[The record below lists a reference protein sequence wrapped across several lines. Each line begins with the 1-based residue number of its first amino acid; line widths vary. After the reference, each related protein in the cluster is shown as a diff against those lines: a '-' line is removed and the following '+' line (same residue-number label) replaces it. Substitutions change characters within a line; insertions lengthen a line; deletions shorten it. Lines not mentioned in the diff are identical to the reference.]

1 MRNLVF
7 SAVRRALLAL
17 SLLWLAHPA
26 LAFES
31 EDERRFGPAL
41 AATEV
46 AVLSTT
52 DIAVFAPLAEA
63 FLAQTPGTAL
73 RYVQATSQEVHR
85 AIDTEGAA
93 FDLVISS
100 AMDLQMKLANDGFTL
115 PLPADLV
122 AALPAL
128 SRWRNRL
135 VAVAQEPVVLLLAR
149 SALPP
154 GSELP
159 RSRRDLIALLRDNP
173 AVFTNRIG
181 TYDPAISGAGF
192 LFLTQDARMSDSIWR
207 LAEVMGRLNAR
218 LYCCSGDMIAG
229 LRSGDLVMAYN
240 VLGSYASARL
250 TPEDGV
256 ALITLEDFTITLQRT
271 ALIPTSAAAP
281 ELGAALLRF
290 LLSAQGQAIQVP
302 GNGMAAITA
311 EALAAQPYLR
321 PIRLDPGLLAPLDTM
336 TRARFLAEWNAALDQ
351 P

>member
-7 SAVRRALLAL
+7 PALRGLAGALLLAL
-17 SLLWLAHPA
+17 AAPSA
-26 LAFES
+26 LAFDR
-31 EDERRFGPAL
+31 EDERLFGSASAPR
-41 AATEV
+41 V
-46 AVLSTT
+46 VSVLSTT

-63 FLAQTPGTAL
+63 FLAQSPGTAL

-85 AIDTEGAA
+85 AIDAEGAG

-100 AMDLQMKLANDGFTL
+100 AMDLQMKLANDGFTR

-128 SRWRNRL
+128 SRWRDRL

-149 SALPP
+149 SALPQ
-154 GSELP
+154 GAALP

-173 AVFTNRIG
+173 AVFTDHIG

-240 VLGSYASARL
+240 VLGSYATARL
-250 TPEDGV
+250 IPEDDV
-256 ALITLEDFTITLQRT
+256 AVIPLEDFTISLQRT
-271 ALIPTSAAAP
+271 AFIPTRAP
-281 ELGAALLRF
+281 APDLGEALLRF
-290 LLSAQGQAIQVP
+290 LLSARGQALLAP
-302 GNGMAAITA
+302 GNSMAAITS
-311 EALAAQPYLR
+311 EVLAAQPYLR
-321 PIRLDPGLLAPLDTM
+321 PIRLDPGLLAPLDSM